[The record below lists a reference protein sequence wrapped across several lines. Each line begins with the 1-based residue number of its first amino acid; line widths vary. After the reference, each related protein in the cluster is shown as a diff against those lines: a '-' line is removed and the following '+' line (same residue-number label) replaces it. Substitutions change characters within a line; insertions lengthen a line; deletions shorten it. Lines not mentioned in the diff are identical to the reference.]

1 MKVIITG
8 GAGFI
13 GSHLVERLLK
23 DKKIKNIVIVD
34 YCKNGIVNIKHLLN
48 NKRIKLVKLNII
60 NLKKNNVNFKSADC
74 VFHLA
79 AIADIVPSITDPINY
94 YHTNVNGTLNVLEAM
109 RFNKIKKIVYAA
121 SSSCYGIPKKFPTSE
136 NDKVDLRFPYS
147 LTKYQG
153 EQLIVHW
160 SHVYNIRYVSLR
172 LFNVYGLRS
181 RTSGAYGAVMGV
193 FLKQKIANKPLT
205 IVGDGNQ
212 TRDFVNVVDVADAF
226 YRAFLLK
233 RNNKIINIG
242 SSLPIKI
249 ITLAKMISDNFAYIL
264 KRPGEPD
271 KSHANILKA
280 KKLLHW
286 SPRVS
291 FENGVKELLTN
302 INFWKDAPLW
312 NKKKIE
318 KATKVWFQYLRK

>member
-1 MKVIITG
+1 MKVIVTG

-23 DKKIKNIVIVD
+23 DKKIKSIVIID
-34 YCKNGIVNIKHLLN
+34 YCKSGIRNIKHLLN
-48 NKRIKLVKLNII
+48 NKRIKLVKLNIV
-60 NLKKNNVNFKSADC
+60 NLKKNNANFKSIDC
-74 VFHLA
+74 IFHLA
-79 AIADIVPSITDPINY
+79 AKAGVVPSIADPINY

-109 RFNKIKKIVYAA
+109 RFNKIKKIIYAS
-121 SSSCYGIPKKFPTSE
+121 SSSCYGTTKKFPTSE
-136 NDKVDLRFPYS
+136 NDKIDLRFPYS
-147 LTKYQG
+147 LTKYTA

-181 RTSGAYGAVMGV
+181 RTSGSYGAVIGV
-193 FLKQKIANKPLT
+193 FLKQKIAKRPLT

-212 TRDFVNVVDVADAF
+212 TRDFINVADVVEAF

-233 RNNKIINIG
+233 KDNEIINIG

-249 ITLAKMISDNFAYIL
+249 NIIAKIISNNFVYIS
-264 KRPGEPD
+264 KRQGEPH

-280 KKLLHW
+280 KKILNW
-286 SPRVS
+286 KPKVS
-291 FENGVKELLTN
+291 LKAGILELLNN
-302 INFWKDAPLW
+302 INLY
-312 NKKKIE
+312 KKK
-318 KATKVWFQYLRK
+318 

>member
-1 MKVIITG
+1 MKVVVTG

-23 DKKIKNIVIVD
+23 DKKIKSIVIID
-34 YCKNGIVNIKHLLN
+34 YCKNGTRNINHLLN

-60 NLKKNNVNFKSADC
+60 NLKKNNVNFKSVDC

-94 YHTNVNGTLNVLEAM
+94 YHTNVSGTLNVLEAM
-109 RFNKIKKIVYAA
+109 RFNRIKKIVYAA

-136 NDKVDLRFPYS
+136 SDKIDLRFPYS

-160 SHVYNIRYVSLR
+160 SHVYNIKYISLR

-193 FLKQKIANKPLT
+193 FLKQKITNKPLT
-205 IVGDGNQ
+205 VVGDGNQ
-212 TRDFVNVVDVADAF
+212 TRDFVNVVDVAEAF
-226 YRAFLLK
+226 YKAFLLK
-233 RNNKIINIG
+233 KANEIINIG

-249 ITLAKMISDNFAYIL
+249 NTLAKMISDNFSHIP
-264 KRPGEPD
+264 KRPGEA
-271 KSHANILKA
+271 KRSLANILKA
-280 KKLLHW
+280 KKILKWKPKIPL
-286 SPRVS
+286 
-291 FENGVKELLTN
+291 KIYIKDL
-302 INFWKDAPLW
+302 IN
-312 NKKKIE
+312 
-318 KATKVWFQYLRK
+318 KATN

>member
-1 MKVIITG
+1 MKVVVTG

-23 DKKIKNIVIVD
+23 DKKIKSIVIID
-34 YCKNGIVNIKHLLN
+34 YCKNGTRNIKHLLT

-60 NLKKNNVNFKSADC
+60 NLKKNNVNFKSIDC

-109 RFNKIKKIVYAA
+109 RFNKIKNIVYAA

-136 NDKVDLRFPYS
+136 SDKIDLRFPYS

-212 TRDFVNVVDVADAF
+212 TRDFVNVVDVAEAF
-226 YRAFLLK
+226 YKAFLLK
-233 RNNKIINIG
+233 KKNEIINIG

-249 ITLAKMISDNFAYIL
+249 NTLAKMISDNVGHIP
-264 KRPGEPD
+264 KRPGEA
-271 KSHANILKA
+271 KRSFANILKA
-280 KKLLHW
+280 KKILKWKPKIPL
-286 SPRVS
+286 
-291 FENGVKELLTN
+291 KIYIKDL
-302 INFWKDAPLW
+302 IN
-312 NKKKIE
+312 
-318 KATKVWFQYLRK
+318 KATN